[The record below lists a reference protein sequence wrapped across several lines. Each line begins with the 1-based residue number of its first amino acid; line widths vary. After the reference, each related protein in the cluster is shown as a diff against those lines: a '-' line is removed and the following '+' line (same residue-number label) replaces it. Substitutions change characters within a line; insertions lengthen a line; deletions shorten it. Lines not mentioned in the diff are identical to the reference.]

1 MQTTTMTMLKTL
13 AAAALALGANLAAA
27 APIVLDFNAAA
38 SGYGFGTVTEDGFK
52 VSGAGSYYLSLG
64 GNRYCGPAC
73 PDNGTNNLLAQGG
86 TFTVAAAS
94 GAAFSLTSFE
104 GGEAH
109 MGLTGHWARNIRLS
123 GNKVGG
129 GQAVAD
135 FALDFINDG
144 PGSAADFQR
153 FLAGADFGNLTSLT
167 FSGVGGSLN
176 WFTLDN
182 ITLDAAVSAPPV
194 VPLAVPPQA
203 NAVPEPGSLLLTAL
217 ALAGLAGTRRRTGRG

>member
-1 MQTTTMTMLKTL
+1 MTLLKTIA

-27 APIVLDFNAAA
+27 APIVLDFNTAA
-38 SGYGFGTVTEDGFK
+38 SGYGFGSITEDGFK

-86 TFTVAAAS
+86 TFTISAVG
-94 GAAFSLTSFE
+94 GAAFSLASFE

-109 MGLTGHWARNIRLS
+109 MGLTNYWARNIRAT
-123 GNKVGG
+123 GTQVGG
-129 GQAVAD
+129 GQVVAD

-144 PGSAADFQR
+144 PGAAADFQR
-153 FLAGADFGNLTSLT
+153 FMAGAGFGNLTALT
-167 FSGVGGSLN
+167 FSGVGGQMN

-182 ITLDAAVSAPPV
+182 ITLDAAITAP
-194 VPLAVPPQA
+194 AVAPASVPQA
-203 NAVPEPGSLLLTAL
+203 SAVPEPGSLLLTAL
-217 ALAGLAGTRRRTGRG
+217 ALAGLVGSRRRASRG